1 MARIVVVEDNE
12 LNRDLLVRR
21 LVKRGFEVV
30 TAVDGLQ
37 ALEVTRS
44 SKPDLV
50 LMDMSLPEL
59 DGVEV
64 TRLLRADASLEGLP
78 VIALTAHAQSVDR
91 QRALD
96 AGCDDFDT
104 KPIDL
109 ERLLAKIRALLPVQE
124 G

>member
-12 LNRDLLVRR
+12 LNMDLLVRR

-50 LMDMSLPEL
+50 LMDMSLPEM